1 MTHILGVL
9 LNRFF
14 FKQGNDVY
22 HKKRSYKT
30 SRKSTLLNKG
40 TASNTFLCVLVNKT
54 VSLIAA

>member
-14 FKQGNDVY
+14 FQNREMTFIIIK
-22 HKKRSYKT
+22 SYKT